1 MVGYHINARVFLLC
15 MVKDEPTIRSDIENY
30 IDRKGETYTS
40 WYVGVAEDA
49 RDKLFKDH
57 KVDEKNGSWIYR
69 NAASRTIA
77 ERIEK
82 YFVNQLGTKGNPG
95 GSSDATRSVYAYKI
109 TDNTKQ

>member
-1 MVGYHINARVFLLC
+1 MI
-15 MVKDEPTIRSDIENY
+15 KDEPTIRFDIENF
-30 IDRKGETYTS
+30 IDRNGETYTG

-49 RDKLFKDH
+49 QDRLFKDH
-57 KVDEKNGSWIYR
+57 NVDEKNGFWIYR

-82 YFVNQLGTKGNPG
+82 YFVNQLGTRGDPG
-95 GSSDATRSVYAYKI
+95 GGSDASRSVYAYKI